1 MKNLSFLSL
10 LMVSL
15 LFTQCKRSK
24 VLGTRFYTFEANP
37 SYIGTHPVAN
47 LSADL
52 SIKESKT
59 AVTFIPSLING
70 DENKNYKVGIYAYD
84 ETASYGYQDQAKLDL
99 GTMQNA
105 KNQYVDFEDIDFDD
119 FDQNFKGYFIIN
131 DPDNMSKDTASL
143 LIFGKI
149 GF

>member
-1 MKNLSFLSL
+1 MKKFSL
-10 LMVSL
+10 LGILFVL
-15 LFTQCKRSK
+15 ILFTQCKRSR
-24 VLGTRFYTFEANP
+24 VLGTRFYTFEVNP
-37 SYIGTHPVAN
+37 FYVGTHPVAN
-47 LSADL
+47 LSAEL

-70 DENKNYKVGIYAYD
+70 DESKNYKVGIYAYD
-84 ETASYGYQDQAKLDL
+84 ETASYGYQDEAKLDL
-99 GTMQNA
+99 GIMQNA
-105 KNQYVDFEDIDFDD
+105 KNQYVDFEDVDFDD

-131 DPDNMSKDTASL
+131 DPDNVSKDTTSL